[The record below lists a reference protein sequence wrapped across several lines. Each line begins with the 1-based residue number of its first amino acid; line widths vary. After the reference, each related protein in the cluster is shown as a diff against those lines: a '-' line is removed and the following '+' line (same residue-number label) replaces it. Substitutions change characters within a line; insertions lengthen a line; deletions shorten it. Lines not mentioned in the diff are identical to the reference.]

1 MTHSS
6 AYRRFLW
13 FLALL
18 LLVSCGGHGSGTG
31 SQPDDAVSLIGQ
43 VLSVEDMSP
52 VDGGITIT
60 VRSDAGAEEILLFPS
75 LFTYPP
81 PDDETLRLHEV
92 VRQLEPGDRVRAGG
106 HAVDEG
112 IQLES
117 LVILP
122 PF

>member
-1 MTHSS
+1 MTHPS

-13 FLALL
+13 FLVLL

-43 VLSVEDMSP
+43 VLSVEDMTP

-81 PDDETLRLHEV
+81 PDDETLRLYQI
-92 VRQLEPGDRVRAGG
+92 VRQLKPGDRIRATGQP
-106 HAVDEG
+106 AEEG
-112 IQLES
+112 LRLES